1 MPITIK
7 PMTEKQRLWYNEARL
22 DERRRIDILI
32 EKQKRDHPY
41 PIDVFP
47 EMSTDQINDCV
58 IAIENHPLGIPFDRL
73 SANISRKVW
82 LGCCQEIQD
91 QIKDGGH

>member
-1 MPITIK
+1 
-7 PMTEKQRLWYNEARL
+7 
-22 DERRRIDILI
+22 
-32 EKQKRDHPY
+32 
-41 PIDVFP
+41 
-47 EMSTDQINDCV
+47 MSTDQINDCV